1 MSPTLVPFITAREG
15 ELFHAGRLVTLP
27 AGAGIGYRSERPDD
41 RDERGTLWGRSTQLL
56 GGQPIWRDVNPQR
69 QRICMESLL
78 CQVCTGPADR
88 NSAGWLFLHGGPS
101 SGGTESVLTA
111 QPPLCLAHAQVSAQQ
126 CPYLGQ
132 RPVVMRVQQPLLY
145 GVLGT
150 RYILDRK
157 GEPLPLSQDGPPVPY
172 ADPGMRWVLASQLV
186 RCLVGTTVV
195 DLNHEIGRAH
205 GHRAVSAGRSHA
217 MAEEKPAP
225 GPDTDALHH
234 LLAEAVNTAG
244 LHGIVHLDDRGTLPA
259 LFLRDGHLLYLA
271 DEFSPLSVSAWLDD
285 AGVDA
290 AVVPDEREDDIDLLL
305 KITPRTPEAVAALA
319 AAVAQPHAAVRDAAA
334 RLATALELAGV
345 EADVGDAGPDL
356 VQVLLEDFDWD
367 VESSN
372 ILRLAIRLG
381 GTAAIEK
388 AGLHN
393 AKARRRLEFRLR
405 LILATAVGPGAVL
418 LLDEGCVHEPDKL
431 ALRMSLEQVAR
442 LADRLSWSTAA
453 EPDTRSSRAMRAPA
467 RQAALLR
474 DRPEAH
480 APATG
485 PANMPGPSVNRKAPT
500 MNSLTAL
507 DETQEER
514 EEMIRQLQE
523 LGAVRTSAVEEAV
536 RRVPR
541 HLFVPEGE
549 RAKAYLPQAH
559 VVTKRDADGVSISSV
574 SAARIQAFQ
583 LEQTAAKPGN
593 HVLEIG
599 SGGVN
604 AAYLDEMVGAEGEV
618 TTIDIDP
625 DVIQRAESCLSA
637 AGYGHV
643 RARVADAEQGVPDR
657 APFDRILVTVEAADL
672 APAWVDQLAEGGR
685 IVVPLRLR
693 GLTRSL
699 VFEREGDH
707 LVASQPEVCGFVPM
721 RGAGALQQD
730 LVVLH
735 DGEDGRVGL
744 RLDGITADADALT
757 ASLHQPA
764 VQAWSGV
771 ELPKGAPFEGLDL
784 WLATVVDEFVL
795 LAGNRE
801 ARESG
806 LITGWSPMGLSTAL
820 HGKDSFAYLCMRP
833 TTPERT
839 AFEFGATGHGPAAQE
854 AAEQLAG
861 HMRDWDRDH
870 RSDQPVIRAFPT
882 STPDEQLAVG
892 RVIDRRHQRFTIS
905 WPSAS

>member
-15 ELFHAGRLVTLP
+15 ELVHPGQLITLP
-27 AGAGIGYRSERPDD
+27 AGPGISYHDEQPED
-41 RDERGTLWGRSTQLL
+41 RDERGTLWGRSTQFLE
-56 GGQPIWRDVNPQR
+56 GQPIWRDVNPQR
-69 QRICMESLL
+69 QRICMERLM

-88 NSAGWLFLHGGPS
+88 NADGWLFLHGGPGS
-101 SGGTESVLTA
+101 SEAEGVLTA
-111 QPPLCLAHAQVSAQQ
+111 QPPLCLAHAKVSAQQ
-126 CPYLGQ
+126 CPYLD
-132 RPVVMRVQQPLLY
+132 RKPLAMRVQQPLLY

-150 RYILDRK
+150 RYILDRN
-157 GEPLPLSQDGPPVPY
+157 GDPLPLSLDGPPVPY

-195 DLNHEIGRAH
+195 DLNHEIGRAY
-205 GHRAVSAGRSHA
+205 GPRAMPAERSEA
-217 MAEEKPAP
+217 MAEENRASAR
-225 GPDTDALHH
+225 DTLHH
-234 LLAEAVNTAG
+234 LLAEAVASAG
-244 LHGIVHLDDRGTLPA
+244 LHGIVHLDDGETIPEL
-259 LFLRDGHLLYLA
+259 LLRDGHRLYLS
-271 DEFSPLSVSAWLDD
+271 DEFSQLSVGAWLDD

-290 AVVPDEREDDIDLLL
+290 TVAPYELEDDFDL
-305 KITPRTPEAVAALA
+305 IFRIAPRTPEAVSALA
-319 AAVAQPHAAVRDAAA
+319 AAVTQPHAAVREAAA
-334 RLATALELAGV
+334 RLATALERAGV
-345 EADVGDAGPDL
+345 EADVGDAGPE
-356 VQVLLEDFDWD
+356 VVNVLLEDFDWD
-367 VESSN
+367 VESCN
-372 ILRLAIRLG
+372 VLCLAMRLG
-381 GTAAIEK
+381 GPAAIDK

-405 LILATAVGPGAVL
+405 LLLAAAVGPGAEIQS
-418 LLDEGCVHEPDKL
+418 DEGCVHDPDKFD
-431 ALRMSLEQVAR
+431 LRLSLEQAAR
-442 LADRLSWSTAA
+442 LTDRLSWSTTT
-453 EPDTRSSRAMRAPA
+453 EPRMRSSRAPSAPA
-467 RQAALLR
+467 RQAAPAR
-474 DRPEAH
+474 GTPEAH
-480 APATG
+480 APAAG
-485 PANMPGPSVNRKAPT
+485 GANMPDPSVNRKALM
-500 MNSLTAL
+500 MNSPSAL
-507 DETQEER
+507 DEIQEER

-523 LGAVRTSAVEEAV
+523 LGAVRTGAVKEAM

-541 HLFVPEGE
+541 HLFVPEEE
-549 RAKAYLPQAH
+549 RSKAYQPQAH
-559 VVTKRDADGVSISSV
+559 VVTKRDAEGVSISSV

-625 DVIQRAESCLSA
+625 DVIQRAEGCLSA

-643 RARVADAEQGVPDR
+643 QARVADGEMGVPDR

-672 APAWVDQLAEGGR
+672 APAWVQQLAEGGR

-707 LVASQPEVCGFVPM
+707 LVASEPEVCGFVPM

-744 RLDGITADADALT
+744 RLDGTSADADALT

-771 ELPKGAPFEGLDL
+771 ELPKGASYEGLDL
-784 WLATVVDEFVL
+784 WLATVTNEFAL

-801 ARESG
+801 ARDNG
-806 LITGWSPMGLSTAL
+806 LITAWSPMGLSTVI

-833 TTPERT
+833 TTPEKT
-839 AFEFGATGHGPAAQE
+839 AFEFGATGHGPAALE
-854 AAEQLAG
+854 AAELLVG
-861 HMRDWDRDH
+861 HMRDWDSHH
-870 RSDQPVIRAFPT
+870 RTDQPVIRAFPVG
-882 STPDEQLAVG
+882 TPDEQLAPGHVVG
-892 RVIDRRHQRFTIS
+892 RRHQRFTIS
-905 WPSAS
+905 WPSTS